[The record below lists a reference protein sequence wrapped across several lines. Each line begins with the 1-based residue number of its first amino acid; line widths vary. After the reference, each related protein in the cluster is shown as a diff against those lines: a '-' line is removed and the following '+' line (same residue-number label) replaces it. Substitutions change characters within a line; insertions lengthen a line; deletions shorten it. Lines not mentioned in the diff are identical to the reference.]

1 MDLGQPIRQSLKDS
15 IKTNNSGLP
24 SGNYFDKY
32 QDIVGRH
39 YSETYNNPDFNNII
53 NDIIRE
59 DRNQLKELTWR
70 AIWVSKDY
78 IGIYDKDTIKK
89 MIHCKIMQLFL
100 ENDDKF
106 YEVTDESTNDAYS
119 LTTFMVTTDI
129 MTSFYIDCMENRVFL
144 GNEFRNFVKNT
155 IKVIEAYHEE
165 DTGMMK
171 FMKEVMRYVLERM
184 ESEFKY
190 DKRV

>member
-1 MDLGQPIRQSLKDS
+1 
-15 IKTNNSGLP
+15 
-24 SGNYFDKY
+24 
-32 QDIVGRH
+32 
-39 YSETYNNPDFNNII
+39 
-53 NDIIRE
+53 
-59 DRNQLKELTWR
+59 
-70 AIWVSKDY
+70 
-78 IGIYDKDTIKK
+78 

-129 MTSFYIDCMENRVFL
+129 MTSFYIECMENRVFL

-165 DTGMMK
+165 DSGMMK
-171 FMKEVMRYVLERM
+171 FMKEVMSYVLERM

-190 DKRV
+190 AKRV